1 MWQNWQ
7 RIIKEEAEKHG
18 YGQEEILREGAM
30 KDAMHDWMDA
40 LPKAA
45 VDELLKAKKKL
56 TDEKMLGKSYLETL
70 KKYNIKPLLARA
82 GDHRESV
89 GALLCCLDTFHGESV
104 EADGTEIT
112 EAPSVS
118 VKKIRRM
125 EYGDQTI
132 YQLGENYYVVS
143 TQTNKTVVMNSDMN
157 GDVSNYNEVLS
168 HRGKVDHDTVIGE
181 YAKTIPTTEETK
193 KLDEL
198 SKPTLAR
205 YIKQANQVSGTQSW
219 KAGVHSADQTPR
231 NASARREAA
240 IKAMKRDKG
249 IGRAADKLARE
260 EVTEARAGVMNGWDR
275 EDKIIGR
282 FVHANTG
289 KVFDYRLSND
299 AWGKSHGYPHEVC
312 VGPAGDQ
319 VRAAKVMTTVCYI
332 VVDEEGNK
340 PVVEKWN
347 IKNHKKWMKYESVE
361 EVVTEAT
368 ASSKVRFKL
377 DNKPLMIL
385 SVPTIGAKQAV
396 KDWIEN
402 GILPKKAMSSNY
414 YEKDRGQKYNKAQ
427 ERSASIIAKSESVE
441 QVTEAKEAPKI
452 TEKMIRDDM
461 GLGQSDIGK
470 GALMVLRS
478 GWCANCDK
486 AWYAVVF
493 LAKNRVWWGEISAG
507 DRNATYTNMGKRN
520 LHSPALAKFDAPG
533 KWKDTTGQKYVPVTD
548 SVEVDGESIEE
559 VKAPTGKLGDACWK
573 GYTAVGTKK
582 KGGRTVPN
590 CVPMK
595 DSVEV
600 DAESIEEAV
609 KRKYTTQQRAALK
622 SYRMYCDMRDRDDNT
637 PDAYRSYE
645 KKANEAAEVCKKLGL
660 TKDDGV
666 YVTEESY
673 TPDAEGV
680 TEAQTPA
687 RKKRLAERIREL
699 KNIMRTRPNAW
710 TKSDLDH
717 LEETDADEKAD
728 KINTFDTRGKIVK
741 EAKNIMGVKINTA
754 TDAKG
759 NATHYPSGVK
769 KWKFQGV
776 TTAKDGAE
784 AVKKARETANARMQV
799 AWQKR
804 NDEELKK
811 RGYVLKNGVWEMPS
825 HGAVNKEEVENI
837 TEAIFKIGKLTFSSF
852 KNGSIDGY
860 WVKTSK
866 DNTLGWVE
874 IRKSTASSSIPCY
887 LWLEK
892 GNGEEN
898 EKALSIWPGDS
909 APRNPSSTNVKNPQ
923 GYSVNGTLQ
932 AVEKWISKSRP
943 DLLESEELPMWKDLV
958 EESTRQASA
967 VADDIK
973 KAAAARGVRITVSS
987 SSMFTC
993 TKEFKAG
1000 DQNEFFKAYA
1010 DCNVI
1015 RSMVHFKSETNEWG
1029 CSTSGIG
1036 LGAQSCIK
1044 NGVALLHKSGK
1055 GGAYVLAALGK
1066 K

>member
-18 YGQEEILREGAM
+18 YGQEEVLREGAM

-112 EAPSVS
+112 EASSVS

-157 GDVSNYNEVLS
+157 GDVSNYNEVSS

-181 YAKTIPTTEETK
+181 YAKTIPTTEETEQ
-193 KLDEL
+193 LDEL
-198 SKPTLAR
+198 SKPTLAQ
-205 YIKQANQVSGTQSW
+205 YIKKANQDSGRNSW
-219 KAGVHSADQTPR
+219 KAGVHSGEETPS
-231 NASARREAA
+231 NVAARREAA

-249 IGRAADKLARE
+249 IGRAANKMASE
-260 EVTEARAGVMNGWDR
+260 EVTEARAPSIGSMRWRDDELV
-275 EDKIIGR
+275 GR

-289 KVFDYRLSND
+289 KVFDYRMSKD
-299 AWGKSHGYPHEVC
+299 AWGKTHGYPHEVC

-319 VRAAKVMTTVCYI
+319 VRVARVMGTVCYI
-332 VVDEEGNK
+332 VVDEEDNK

-347 IKNHKKWMKYESVE
+347 IKNHKKW
-361 EVVTEAT
+361 
-368 ASSKVRFKL
+368 
-377 DNKPLMIL
+377 
-385 SVPTIGAKQAV
+385 
-396 KDWIEN
+396 
-402 GILPKKAMSSNY
+402 
-414 YEKDRGQKYNKAQ
+414 
-427 ERSASIIAKSESVE
+427 AKSESVE

-470 GALMVLRS
+470 GAMMILRS

-486 AWYAVVF
+486 GWYAVVF
-493 LAKNRVWWGEISAG
+493 LAKNRTWWGEISAG

-533 KWKDTTGQKYVPVTD
+533 KWKDDAGRKYVPVTD
-548 SVEVDGESIEE
+548 SVEVDAESIEE

-637 PDAYRSYE
+637 PDAYRSYG

-673 TPDAEGV
+673 TSDAEGV

-687 RKKRLAERIREL
+687 RRKRLAERIREL
-699 KNIMRTRPNAW
+699 KNTMRVRPNAW

-717 LEETDADEKAD
+717 LEEMDADEKAD

-741 EAKNIMGVKINTA
+741 EAKNIMGVKINKA
-754 TDAKG
+754 SDAKG
-759 NATHYPSGVK
+759 NATHYPSGVE

-784 AVKKARETANARMQV
+784 AVKKERETANARMQV

-860 WVKTSK
+860 WVKTGK
-866 DNTLGWVE
+866 NNTLGWVE
-874 IRKSTASSSIPCY
+874 IRKSTASSSVPCY

-993 TKEFKAG
+993 TKEFTAG